1 MPKTIFTNIPN
12 DELMA
17 KIIKAR
23 DNIRNKGSREI
34 KCPYCKHTA
43 FTVFADS
50 TGYIETKCSKC
61 KQPILIDLVSMRR
74 MNRK

>member
-1 MPKTIFTNIPN
+1 MAKIFTNIPN

-23 DNIRNKGSREI
+23 DNIRNKTSRDI
-34 KCPYCKHTA
+34 KCPHCKHT
-43 FTVFADS
+43 VFSVYADS
-50 TGYIETKCSKC
+50 TGYIETKCRKC
-61 KQPILIDLVSMRR
+61 KQPVLIDLVSMRR

>member
-1 MPKTIFTNIPN
+1 MQRVYTNIPN

-17 KIIKAR
+17 KIRKAR
-23 DNIRNKGSREI
+23 DSIRNKTSRDI
-34 KCPYCKHTA
+34 KCPLCKHTV

-50 TGYIETKCSKC
+50 SGYVETKCRKC
-61 KQPILIDLVSMRR
+61 KQPILVDLVSMRR

>member
-1 MPKTIFTNIPN
+1 MGKVFTNIPN

-17 KIIKAR
+17 KIIEAR
-23 DNIRNKGSREI
+23 DNIRNKTSRDI
-34 KCPYCKHTA
+34 KCPHCQHTV

-50 TGYIETKCSKC
+50 IGYIEVKCSKC